1 MTEWTFRLT
10 VCGIELTDEQ
20 LDTLHEAGCDDGSFS
35 VEPDGTVLGFFDR
48 EASTEQDAVI
58 SAIVDIE
65 HAGID
70 ARVIRVQ
77 ADDDWLTATE
87 IAARVGRSRQSV
99 ALLARGER
107 GPGNFPAPAARR
119 SSSNPL
125 WRWSEAEAWFER
137 YEPEAVPRLSPRP
150 CTSGLFA
157 ATPPRC
163 GPWRLPR
170 TGALW
175 PPPAMTRPYG
185 YGISATRTGPD
196 HSDHP

>member
-87 IAARVGRSRQSV
+87 IAARGSAAVAKALLCWHVASV
-99 ALLARGER
+99 A
-107 GPGNFPAPAARR
+107 
-119 SSSNPL
+119 
-125 WRWSEAEAWFER
+125 
-137 YEPEAVPRLSPRP
+137 PE
-150 CTSGLFA
+150 TFQH
-157 ATPPRC
+157 
-163 GPWRLPR
+163 
-170 TGALW
+170 
-175 PPPAMTRPYG
+175 PPPAGVPPIHSGGGPRPKRG
-185 YGISATRTGPD
+185 SSAMNLKPCPD
-196 HSDHP
+196 SHLGLALQDSSQPHRHGVGRGVCPGRAHSGHRQR